1 MSSSYPKRILI
12 VRFSSIGD
20 IVLTFPVVTAI
31 KALFPDCKID
41 YVTKKNFKVLL
52 EACPAIDEVFLLEDS
67 LHALRRKI
75 NLAQYDA
82 ILDLHNNLR
91 TRLLFGF
98 HLKRVFRFPKNN
110 LEKWLLTTFKIFPKK
125 REHVVERY
133 LSTLSDLVSDWP
145 INTATHQYS
154 IPAAAQF
161 DIQARYHL
169 VPKAYVAIAIGAQFA
184 TKRLPTDM
192 LIDLV
197 KKIDGPVL
205 LLGGKEDQAAS
216 SAILDACQGQHLVT
230 AVGLT
235 NIHESAWLVKNA
247 RILLTHDTGLMHIG
261 ASFDVPLH
269 VIWGNTIRDFGMY
282 PYRLD
287 QEEVFQ
293 YEVTGLSCRPCSK
306 IGHQSCPKGHFACMR
321 KQDLTG
327 IAAAMN
333 RVSVTPR

>member
-1 MSSSYPKRILI
+1 MSSNYPKRILI

-20 IVLTFPVVTAI
+20 IVLTFPVVAAI
-31 KALFPDCKID
+31 KSLFPNCKID

-75 NLAQYDA
+75 NFAQYDA

-98 HLKRVFRFPKNN
+98 HLKRIFRFPKNN
-110 LEKWLLTTFKIFPKK
+110 LEKWLLTTFKISPKRRK
-125 REHVVERY
+125 HVVERY
-133 LSTLSDLVSDWP
+133 LSTLSDLVSDWS
-145 INTATHQYS
+145 IVSATHQYS
-154 IPAAAQF
+154 IPPGAQF

-169 VPKAYVAIAIGAQFA
+169 VPKSYVAIAIGAQFG

-192 LIDLV
+192 LIDLI

-216 SAILDACQGQHLVT
+216 SAILDACQGQQLVS

-282 PYRLD
+282 PYRID
-287 QEEVFQ
+287 QEEVYQ

-321 KQDLTG
+321 KQDLNK
-327 IAAAMN
+327 IALAVN
-333 RVSVTPR
+333 TLTSNLQ

>member
-1 MSSSYPKRILI
+1 MSSNYPKRILI

-20 IVLTFPVVTAI
+20 IVLTFPVVAAI
-31 KALFPDCKID
+31 KSLFPNCKID

-67 LHALRRKI
+67 LHGLRRKI
-75 NLAQYDA
+75 NIAQYDA

-98 HLKRVFRFPKNN
+98 HLKRIFRFPKNN
-110 LEKWLLTTFKIFPKK
+110 LEKWLLTTFKISPKRRK
-125 REHVVERY
+125 HVVERY
-133 LSTLSDLVSDWP
+133 LSTLSDLVSDWS
-145 INTATHQYS
+145 IVSATHQYS
-154 IPAAAQF
+154 IPPGAQF

-169 VPKAYVAIAIGAQFA
+169 VPKSYVAIAIGAQFG

-192 LIDLV
+192 LIDLI

-216 SAILDACQGQHLVT
+216 SAILDACQGQQLVS

-282 PYRLD
+282 PYRID
-287 QEEVFQ
+287 QEEVYQ

-321 KQDLTG
+321 KQDLNK
-327 IAAAMN
+327 IALAVN
-333 RVSVTPR
+333 TLTSNLQ

>member
-1 MSSSYPKRILI
+1 MSSSHPKRILI

-20 IVLTFPVVTAI
+20 IVLTFPVVAAI
-31 KALFPDCKID
+31 KSLFPDCKID

-52 EACPAIDEVFLLEDS
+52 EGCPAIDEVFLLEGS

-91 TRLLFGF
+91 TRLLLGF

-125 REHVVERY
+125 RKHVVERY
-133 LSTLSDLVSDWP
+133 LSTLSGLESNWKID
-145 INTATHQYS
+145 TANNPYT
-154 IPAAAQF
+154 IPSSAQF
-161 DIQARYHL
+161 DIQARFSL
-169 VPKAYVAIAIGAQFA
+169 VPKSYVAIAIGAQFA

-197 KKIDGPVL
+197 KKIAGPVL
-205 LLGGKEDQAAS
+205 LLGGKEDQTAS
-216 SAILDACQGQHLVT
+216 NAILDACQGQHLVS

-235 NIHESAWLVKNA
+235 TIHESAWLVKNA
-247 RILLTHDTGLMHIG
+247 RALVTHDTGLMHIG

-282 PYRLD
+282 PYRLE

-293 YEVTGLSCRPCSK
+293 YEVSGLSCRPCSK

-321 KQDLTG
+321 NQDLTG
-327 IAAAMN
+327 IAAALN
-333 RVSVTPR
+333 QLSVTPR

>member
-1 MSSSYPKRILI
+1 MSSSNPKRILI

-20 IVLTFPVVTAI
+20 IVLTFPVVAAI
-31 KALFPDCKID
+31 KSLFPDCKID

-52 EACPAIDEVFLLEDS
+52 EGCPAIDEVFLLDDS
-67 LHALRRKI
+67 LQALRRKI

-98 HLKRVFRFPKNN
+98 HWKRIFRFPKNN
-110 LEKWLLTTFKIFPKK
+110 LEKWLLTTFKIFPKQRK
-125 REHVVERY
+125 HVVERY
-133 LSTLSDLVSDWP
+133 LSTLSNLISDWP
-145 INTATHQYS
+145 ITTATHPYS
-154 IPAAAQF
+154 IPTAAQF
-161 DIQARYHL
+161 DIQGRFNLA
-169 VPKAYVAIAIGAQFA
+169 PKSYVAIAIGAQFA

-216 SAILDACQGQHLVT
+216 NAILDACKGQKVVS

-247 RILLTHDTGLMHIG
+247 RALVTHDTGLMHIG

-269 VIWGNTIRDFGMY
+269 IIWGNTIRDFGMY
-282 PYRLD
+282 PYRLE

-306 IGHQSCPKGHFACMR
+306 IGHQSCPKGHFSCMR
-321 KQDLTG
+321 KHDLTK
-327 IAAAMN
+327 IALAVN
-333 RVSVTPR
+333 TLTPNLQ